1 MRRTVCVF
9 GLTMLVASALV
20 GCGKKEAVRPAPEA
34 PAAAAGSAA
43 APAKPE
49 AAKPEEVVRP
59 PHEQPPT
66 AVQWDAPAVT
76 GDWAGYLGGPTR
88 SGRREVA
95 PITKPVI
102 AWSAQVGIQGY
113 ANTVLTSGD
122 TIFLGSQGEF
132 WNKSDKSDSVIALR
146 AADGRQIWRVPT
158 DSDVNGTMLAKD
170 LVIAVTDS
178 GTVYAIQRTSGEIK
192 WQLGAE
198 CGMQHPP
205 VQVGDELV
213 FTREEGVTTVSL
225 ETGKIV
231 DALTACRRNQ
241 RTAISAAD
249 GVVYAVHPRE
259 GLMAYSAGKPLWK
272 LERPD
277 PELTG
282 FTSWQPPTW
291 ARNCSCRPSSAGPSR
306 PSRER
311 DRSSRRWWLSG
322 ATMDRW
328 PGRRGSTAPSWPT
341 SRATF
346 RVTPTT
352 SSPLR
357 SRWQPLRRLGQRRLP
372 AVLQPA
378 RWHPHRRTGLLRL
391 PHSAVRRHRRRNG
404 CGLPHPPRRRGL
416 CLLHPR
422 HEVALDPLAGPA
434 RRRRWQDHPLP
445 GPIRLQPG
453 ATGWER
459 TLRGTY
465 GWRRWNALCGHG
477 RRLALRDPS
486 GALVAQPV

>member
-1 MRRTVCVF
+1 MRRTV
-9 GLTMLVASALV
+9 GALGMTMLMAFGLV
-20 GCGKKEAVRPAPEA
+20 GCGKKEAVRPVPEA
-34 PAAAAGSAA
+34 PAAAEGSAA
-43 APAKPE
+43 ASAKPE

-59 PHEQPPT
+59 PHDQPPT

-76 GDWAGYLGGPTR
+76 GDWAGYQGGPTR

-132 WNKSDKSDSVIALR
+132 WNKPDKADSVIALR

-231 DALTACRRNQ
+231 DALTACRRSQ

-249 GVVYAVHPRE
+249 GVAYAVHPRE
-259 GLMAYSAGKPLWK
+259 GLMAYAAGKPLWK

-282 FTSWQPPTW
+282 FTAWQPPYVGKELLLQTFQ
-291 ARNCSCRPSSAGPSR
+291 
-306 PSRER
+306 
-311 DRSSRRWWLSG
+311 RWSFKTESG
-322 ATMDRW
+322 ARSFEPAMVAVWRDNGQVAWAARVNSPELANKQGNL
-328 PGRRGSTAPSWPT
+328 PGDPHYKQAPFVADGSLFAVSGSGGYLQSFSLLDGTRTGELAFSDC
-341 SRATF
+341 
-346 RVTPTT
+346 
-352 SSPLR
+352 R
-357 SRWQPLRRLGQRRLP
+357 SRQFGGI
-372 AVLQPA
+372 A
-378 RWHPHRRTGLLRL
+378 
-391 PHSAVRRHRRRNG
+391 
-404 CGLPHPPRRRGL
+404 
-416 CLLHPR
+416 
-422 HEVALDPLAGPA
+422 
-434 RRRRWQDHPLP
+434 
-445 GPIRLQPG
+445 G
-453 ATGWER
+453 ATGVGYLTR
-459 TLRGTY
+459 HDGVVYAFST
-465 GWRRWNALCGHG
+465 
-477 RRLALRDPS
+477 RDMKWLWTRSLGLHAVAGGKSTHSQAPS
-486 GALVAQPV
+486 GCSPEPQDGSALFAAPTVGEDGTLYVGTADGWLYAIRQAP